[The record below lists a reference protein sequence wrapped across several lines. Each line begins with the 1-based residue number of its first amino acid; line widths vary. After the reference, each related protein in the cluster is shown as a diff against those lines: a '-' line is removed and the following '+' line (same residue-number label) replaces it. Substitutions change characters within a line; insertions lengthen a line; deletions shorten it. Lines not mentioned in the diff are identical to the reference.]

1 MIYCSSSNFNIKIS
15 HKSVSWQWLKAKDTN
30 YLWGCKTTNLIE
42 RWIGPSSHC
51 CSSLSAAVRTSFIYL
66 GWGWGGNL
74 TATFSCMKKR
84 NHQKHSLFYAEPVTC
99 WSRII
104 TTCDLV
110 HSFLNGE
117 RPWKCF
123 CLLLTATAN
132 FCN

>member
-66 GWGWGGNL
+66 GWGLGRKSDCNIFL
-74 TATFSCMKKR
+74 YEEEEPSETFLILCR
-84 NHQKHSLFYAEPVTC
+84 A
-99 WSRII
+99 
-104 TTCDLV
+104 CDLLEQDY
-110 HSFLNGE
+110 HHLWPCSFLSQW
-117 RPWKCF
+117 WKALEMF
-123 CLLLTATAN
+123 LPSAYSN
-132 FCN
+132 S